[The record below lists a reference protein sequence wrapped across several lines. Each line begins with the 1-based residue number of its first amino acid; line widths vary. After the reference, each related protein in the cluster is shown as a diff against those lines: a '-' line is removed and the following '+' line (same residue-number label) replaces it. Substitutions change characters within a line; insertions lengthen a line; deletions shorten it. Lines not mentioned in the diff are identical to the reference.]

1 MDLPPASDS
10 AVSRS
15 EDEEQDKEEQYHVHF
30 DKNVKRGSGMARVPR
45 KRKSVK
51 APVSTTCYH
60 SYVDKYLSTHFLLL
74 SLHASD
80 DGIVRGYESN
90 IFSSPTARRP
100 LIGFHSSSDSP

>member
-1 MDLPPASDS
+1 MSYIYKVFEHLEQLWMGIWQLTHTVTTTEVSPDLGDLAEILDN
-10 AVSRS
+10 VSV
-15 EDEEQDKEEQYHVHF
+15 E
-30 DKNVKRGSGMARVPR
+30 M
-45 KRKSVK
+45 
-51 APVSTTCYH
+51 CYH